1 LRAIAVTTASRVALL
16 PDTPAIA
23 EFVAGYEASGWQ
35 GIAAPKGSPAEIV
48 DRLNKEINAG
58 LAEARIKARFADLGY
73 TAFTSSPAEFGTFI
87 AEDVEKWAKV
97 IKFAGIK
104 AD

>member
-1 LRAIAVTTASRVALL
+1 VIH
-16 PDTPAIA
+16 
-23 EFVAGYEASGWQ
+23 AG
-35 GIAAPKGSPAEIV
+35 IV
-48 DRLNKEINAG
+48 DWLNKEINAG

-87 AEDVEKWAKV
+87 AEDVAKCAKV